1 MNYLFLIV
9 VLAVV
14 LVVLAI
20 ASFTSFG
27 LDDFHYD
34 RLKWVVIRWSFLVTF
49 IGLIVKTF
57 DIPYGTETVTLVA
70 GVGAMLAGLLGIS
83 NTNYIGEKMTQMFN
97 EDLLKDM
104 LGFEEDLYEM
114 GELESEED
122 EEEIEEAE
130 ESED

>member
-83 NTNYIGEKMTQMFN
+83 NTNYMGEKMTQMFN

-104 LGFEEDLYEM
+104 LGFEEDLHEM

>member
-83 NTNYIGEKMTQMFN
+83 NTNYMGEKMTDMFN

-122 EEEIEEAE
+122 KEEIEEAE

>member
-49 IGLIVKTF
+49 IGLVVKTF

-83 NTNYIGEKMTQMFN
+83 NTNYTSEKMTQMFN

-104 LGFEEDLYEM
+104 LGFEKDLHEM
-114 GELESEED
+114 GELESEE
-122 EEEIEEAE
+122 EEVEEVE

>member
-1 MNYLFLIV
+1 MNYLFLIIV
-9 VLAVV
+9 IAVV

-57 DIPYGTETVTLVA
+57 NIEYGTETVTLVA

-83 NTNYIGEKMTQMFN
+83 NTNYMGEKMTDMFN

-104 LGFEEDLYEM
+104 LGFETDLYEM
-114 GELESEED
+114 GELEC
-122 EEEIEEAE
+122 EEEVEESE

>member
-70 GVGAMLAGLLGIS
+70 GIGACLAGLLGIS
-83 NTNYIGEKMTQMFN
+83 NTNYMGEKMTDMFN

-104 LGFEEDLYEM
+104 LGFEEDLHEM
-114 GELESEED
+114 GELESEE
-122 EEEIEEAE
+122 EEVEEAE

>member
-1 MNYLFLIV
+1 MNYLFLII

-14 LVVLAI
+14 LGVLAI
-20 ASFTSFG
+20 ASFTTFG

-49 IGLIVKTF
+49 IGLVVKTF

-70 GVGAMLAGLLGIS
+70 GIGACLAGLLGIS
-83 NTNYIGEKMTQMFN
+83 SSNYMGEKMTDMFN
-97 EDLLKDM
+97 ADLLKDM
-104 LGFEEDLYEM
+104 LNFEQDLYDM
-114 GELESEED
+114 GE
-122 EEEIEEAE
+122 EEEAEVIE